1 MSDGPLVALAWR
13 IGRMERLQFR
23 SVTRLREPRVARG
36 MVRERVAI
44 VRKCF
49 EAWTT
54 DRFESVAPH
63 LDPAVEVN
71 WCESRA
77 PYRGIY
83 AGHAGWRQL
92 FGQIRSRFAEVW
104 SEPRDFVVAGQHV
117 AVPHTVRMRGRD
129 GIEVAATSTVVFT
142 FLGVRVV
149 ALRLYEREADA
160 YAAIRAAVA

>member
-1 MSDGPLVALAWR
+1 
-13 IGRMERLQFR
+13 MEKLQFR
-23 SVTRLREPRVARG
+23 SVTRPREPRVARG

-44 VRKCF
+44 IRKCF

-54 DRFESVAPH
+54 DRFESVAHH
-63 LDPAVEVN
+63 LDPAVQVN
-71 WCESRA
+71 WCDSRA

-92 FGQIRSRFAEVW
+92 FGQIRSMFAEVW
-104 SEPRDFVVAGQHV
+104 SEPHDFVVAGQHV
-117 AVPHTVRMRGRD
+117 AVPHTARMRGRD
-129 GIEVAATSTVVFT
+129 GIEVAATSTIVFT